1 VSHSGDAEIKS
12 VGFIGLGIMGLSMA
26 GHLLDAGY
34 ILNIYNRTKS
44 KADALVARGAIWCDS
59 VADVAKSCDVVI
71 TMVGY
76 PVDVRQVYLGSSG
89 IIENAAS
96 GCLLIDMTTSNPSL
110 ARLIAEAA
118 SVRGLMALDA
128 PVSGGDVG
136 AKNGTLAIM
145 VGGEQSAFERAIPL
159 FEIMGKT
166 IKRLGDAGAGQHTKM
181 VNQTVIAS
189 TIMGVAE
196 GMAYAKRSGL
206 DPKSVL
212 EVIGTGAAGGA
223 QLNGL
228 GPRMIA
234 DDFDPGF
241 FVHHFLKDMG
251 IALEEA
257 EAMGIDLPALR
268 LSRSRF
274 EELSALG
281 YGSDG
286 TQALLRLY
294 EDGCDG

>member
-110 ARLIAEAA
+110 ARLIAETA